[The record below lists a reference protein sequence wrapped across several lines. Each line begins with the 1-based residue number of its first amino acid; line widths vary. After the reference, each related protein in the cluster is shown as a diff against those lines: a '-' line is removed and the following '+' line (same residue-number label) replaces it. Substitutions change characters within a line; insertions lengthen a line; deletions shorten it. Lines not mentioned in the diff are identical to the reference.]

1 MIYGYKNMEDIEL
14 ARLSIANDKRALR
27 ELLLRIQKDTAIF
40 IHYFDPHFIA
50 ENDLIQEIL
59 LKVTKNIKYLK
70 TPQTIKK
77 WSHKII
83 VNSYYDYVRKINV
96 LKKRISYELPN
107 KEEKITIIED
117 NHVKPGEEALNHE
130 LKDKIQGAV
139 MKLHP
144 NNRIVIL
151 LRDYA
156 GLSYED
162 IESIL
167 GLNKGTVKSRL
178 ARARNKLKQE
188 LRRYL

>member
-14 ARLSIANDKRALR
+14 ARLSIADDKKALR

-83 VNSYYDYVRKINV
+83 VNSYYDYVRKINI

-107 KEEKITIIED
+107 KEEKIMIIED

-130 LKDKIQGAV
+130 LKDKIRGAI
-139 MKLHP
+139 MKLPP

-151 LRDYA
+151 LRDYT